1 MSGSYSV
8 QTDPR
13 AKRTYHLAKFRDPV
27 PALSDP
33 STTVKMTPNTGELGE
48 QQWGLD
54 VGGGRPFTGTRERVS
69 GIGGKQS
76 GYVLFRVEPSTGVL
90 TVLPMSEWYD
100 FKRSAVSIARPR
112 LHLPRRP
119 RLRPRRLHPPRRP
132 YHHHR
137 HVETKADRAWVPARP
152 ERRVGR
158 GGPELGAAPGSAVS
172 IPAWPGLPGEH
183 GRLPRR

>member
-13 AKRTYHLAKFRDPV
+13 AKRTYHLAKFRDLV

-100 FKRSAVSIARPR
+100 FKRSAVSITLTLPLSLTLTLTLTLTLARPIGPGC
-112 LHLPRRP
+112 PRGP
-119 RLRPRRLHPPRRP
+119 SGGLA
-132 YHHHR
+132 
-137 HVETKADRAWVPARP
+137 EA
-152 ERRVGR
+152 GR
-158 GGPELGAAPGSAVS
+158 SSGQPQAAFGAFGAGGAF
-172 IPAWPGLPGEH
+172 
-183 GRLPRR
+183 

>member
-33 STTVKMTPNTGELGE
+33 SSTVKMTPKTGELGE

-54 VGGGRPFTGTRERVS
+54 VGEARPFDGTRERVS

-90 TVLPMSEWYD
+90 TVLPVGEWYD
-100 FKRSAVSIARPR
+100 FRHNAMSIARPIW
-112 LHLPRRP
+112 
-119 RLRPRRLHPPRRP
+119 PP
-132 YHHHR
+132 
-137 HVETKADRAWVPARP
+137 K
-152 ERRVGR
+152 RRVGR
-158 GGPELGAAPGSAVS
+158 GVPELGAARGSLWGWWSLLGA
-172 IPAWPGLPGEH
+172 ILAE
-183 GRLPRR
+183 PRRALLSTQAANAARNA

>member
-100 FKRSAVSIARPR
+100 FKRSAVSITLTLTLTLTLALTLASGPKARDPIPSGLQPHAPKLQPCVPR
-112 LHLPRRP
+112 LQP
-119 RLRPRRLHPPRRP
+119 
-132 YHHHR
+132 
-137 HVETKADRAWVPARP
+137 
-152 ERRVGR
+152 
-158 GGPELGAAPGSAVS
+158 
-172 IPAWPGLPGEH
+172 
-183 GRLPRR
+183 

>member
-100 FKRSAVSIARPR
+100 FKRSAVSIGPG
-112 LHLPRRP
+112 LGLG
-119 RLRPRRLHPPRRP
+119 LGLGF
-132 YHHHR
+132 
-137 HVETKADRAWVPARP
+137 RAWVPARP
-152 ERRVGR
+152 KRWVGL

-172 IPAWPGLPGEH
+172 ITAWPGLPGEH